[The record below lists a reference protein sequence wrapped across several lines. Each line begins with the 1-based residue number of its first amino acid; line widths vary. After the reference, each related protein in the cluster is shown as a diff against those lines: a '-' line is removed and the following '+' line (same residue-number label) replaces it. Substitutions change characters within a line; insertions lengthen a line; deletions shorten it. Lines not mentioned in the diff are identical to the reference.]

1 MREYTWPVKTASL
14 SKLSSGDDSNDA
26 AHLIM
31 LDTTKIRVTALAASL
46 PAMHIFLRDP

>member
-14 SKLSSGDDSNDA
+14 SKLSSGDSNDA

-31 LDTTKIRVTALAASL
+31 LDTAKIRVTILAASL